1 MATAESAPSL
11 LPSWIHR
18 DLLRHQKGFWWRW
31 HPRGP
36 PPNPTPTNFCLPP
49 ALYFKG
55 LAAEEGVR
63 GGRDIS
69 PGRYISKARLG
80 GGEGRKE
87 EWKIRFK
94 KSLPFLQCPK
104 AREKKEQPAPTSKPG
119 GGDAKQCGTP
129 WHPSAAASEAAAAIA
144 VINSSRWDG
153 ASREEGRPRG
163 PGQKTH

>member
-36 PPNPTPTNFCLPP
+36 PPNPTPTNFCLPL
-49 ALYFKG
+49 ALYFNG
-55 LAAEEGVR
+55 LAAEEGR

-94 KSLPFLQCPK
+94 NLYLFYN
-104 AREKKEQPAPTSKPG
+104 APSK
-119 GGDAKQCGTP
+119 
-129 WHPSAAASEAAAAIA
+129 
-144 VINSSRWDG
+144 
-153 ASREEGRPRG
+153 REERAAGSYQQTRRRGR
-163 PGQKTH
+163 

>member
-36 PPNPTPTNFCLPP
+36 PPNPTPTNFCLPL

-63 GGRDIS
+63 GG
-69 PGRYISKARLG
+69 
-80 GGEGRKE
+80 EGYLSGKVH
-87 EWKIRFK
+87 FK
-94 KSLPFLQCPK
+94 
-104 AREKKEQPAPTSKPG
+104 
-119 GGDAKQCGTP
+119 
-129 WHPSAAASEAAAAIA
+129 SEA
-144 VINSSRWDG
+144 G
-153 ASREEGRPRG
+153 GRRG
-163 PGQKTH
+163 